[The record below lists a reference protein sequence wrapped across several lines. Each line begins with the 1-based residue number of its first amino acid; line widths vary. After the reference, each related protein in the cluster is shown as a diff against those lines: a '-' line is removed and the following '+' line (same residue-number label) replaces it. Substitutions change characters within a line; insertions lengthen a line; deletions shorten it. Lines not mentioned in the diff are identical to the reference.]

1 MILHPKFILKNRL
14 DYLCLLFVIISFF
27 LYNYENRQGLSI
39 YYFLIISVFIILKFS
54 EEGFINFFGF
64 SLKGQRKKIGSF
76 VFIIGLTMIVSN
88 VLLFKIKTIFLNS
101 ESAYKNYFDYDYLYT
116 FLIFNTVRIFGEELI
131 FRGFLLIKE
140 IKENN
145 SLFCL
150 LNFAQAALFA
160 LIHSFFNDEII
171 EKLVFT
177 SYVFVFSVLVGWLNR
192 KYSSLFPSWLI
203 HLGNGLQNFIFIFT

>member
-145 SLFCL
+145 SLFWL

-160 LIHSFFNDEII
+160 LIHSFFIDEII